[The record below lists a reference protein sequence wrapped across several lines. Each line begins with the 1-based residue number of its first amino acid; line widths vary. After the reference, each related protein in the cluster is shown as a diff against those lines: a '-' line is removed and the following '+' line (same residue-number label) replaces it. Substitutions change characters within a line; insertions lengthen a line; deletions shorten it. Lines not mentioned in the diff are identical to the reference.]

1 MLSNNLQTN
10 LKSDGFRTCFPI
22 EGRYFATYSFKLHLS
37 MQRYPSLVIGLFVML
52 LLPAV
57 LPAQRLFT
65 RDAKVYFDATSK
77 NSPEQVEATNKSGT
91 LVVDVATSK
100 VQAAVLMTNFVFEK
114 ALMQEHFNEN
124 YVESSK
130 YPKATFKG
138 TIDDPAKVN
147 FSKDGSYTVNISG
160 DLTMHG
166 VTKTVKAPA
175 NIQVKG
181 GKVSAST
188 TFEVKLADYDI
199 SVPSVV
205 ADKLSTQAKI
215 TFEATLEPM
224 KK

>member
-1 MLSNNLQTN
+1 
-10 LKSDGFRTCFPI
+10 
-22 EGRYFATYSFKLHLS
+22 
-37 MQRYPSLVIGLFVML
+37 MQRYPSLVIGLFFML

-91 LVVDVATSK
+91 LVIDVATSK

-138 TIDDPAKVN
+138 TIDDPAKVS
-147 FSKDGSYTVNISG
+147 FAKDGNYTVAISG

-166 VTKTVKAPA
+166 ITKPVKAPA
-175 NIQVKG
+175 TILVKG

-199 SVPSVV
+199 AVPSVV

-215 TFEATLEPM
+215 TFESTLEPM

>member
-1 MLSNNLQTN
+1 M
-10 LKSDGFRTCFPI
+10 K
-22 EGRYFATYSFKLHLS
+22 
-37 MQRYPSLVIGLFVML
+37 RYPSLVFGLFILL

-91 LVVDVATSK
+91 LVLDVATSK

-124 YVESSK
+124 YVESAK
-130 YPKATFKG
+130 FPKATFKG
-138 TIDDPAKVN
+138 QIDDPAKVS
-147 FSKDGSYTVNISG
+147 FSKDGNYTVSISG

-166 VTKTVKAPA
+166 ITKSVKAPA
-175 NIQVKG
+175 TIVVKG

-215 TFEATLEPM
+215 TFESTLEPM

>member
-1 MLSNNLQTN
+1 
-10 LKSDGFRTCFPI
+10 
-22 EGRYFATYSFKLHLS
+22 